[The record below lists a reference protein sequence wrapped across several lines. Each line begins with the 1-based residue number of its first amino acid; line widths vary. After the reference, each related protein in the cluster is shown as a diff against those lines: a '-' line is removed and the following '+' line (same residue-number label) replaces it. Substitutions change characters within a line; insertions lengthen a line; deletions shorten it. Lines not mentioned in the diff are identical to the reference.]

1 MSEPIQLLATS
12 GSQDGIRK
20 VISEYYG
27 GATIILE
34 PAGTSGI
41 WYVSNALG
49 RIKAV
54 HVRRVGFRLRF
65 ERLVEPEVVE

>member
-27 GATIILE
+27 GATITLE
-34 PAGTSGI
+34 PTGTSGI
-41 WYVSNALG
+41 WCVSNALG

-54 HVRRVGFRLRF
+54 QVRQVGFRLRF

>member
-1 MSEPIQLLATS
+1 MADSLQLLGTA

-27 GATIILE
+27 GATITLE
-34 PAGTSGI
+34 PTGTSGI

>member
-1 MSEPIQLLATS
+1 MPDSLQLLGTA
-12 GSQDGIRK
+12 GSHSGIRK

-27 GATIILE
+27 GATIILGLT
-34 PAGTSGI
+34 GTSGI
-41 WYVSNALG
+41 WHVSNALG

-54 HVRRVGFRLRF
+54 QVRQVGFRLRF